1 MSAFRAFEDA
11 IERLAAGTGTG
22 RCPNYGEATE
32 SCRCIVCRTRT
43 LLTEWEDH
51 RLFAAMEGTCRTCG
65 GDRTVEAGPSGA
77 TYSIPCPDC
86 PATPDQPNCG
96 GSGTQPD
103 KRGGRSVGGWSGCSH
118 PECPVGEKG
127 GER

>member
-1 MSAFRAFEDA
+1 MGAFPAFEDA
-11 IERLAAGTGTG
+11 IERLAVGTG

-96 GSGTQPD
+96 GSGEVPTAACRVALNDPTEPCL
-103 KRGGRSVGGWSGCSH
+103 GCNH

-127 GER
+127 